1 MMLTGNPFEAT
12 PDRLLFRIDMCIEH
26 MQPDIIVHKVIQM
39 FEKKKKSSTNNHVEK
54 VVLLVFSSKYTN

>member
-1 MMLTGNPFEAT
+1 MLTGNPSEAI

-26 MQPDIIVHKVIQM
+26 MRPDVIVQKVYKC
-39 FEKKKKSSTNNHVEK
+39 FKKRKKSSTNNHVEK